1 MIDITTDRDPIL
13 PQIPRDT
20 DSLEKVANWRK
31 NHITILKNLHTTVY
45 NDFTSFKNKI
55 TEIPV
60 YANNAAALEGSL
72 VAGDLCQLYYRALPG
87 GFKAYVKDFKLLV
100 NIFVTEDLD

>member
-1 MIDITTDRDPIL
+1 MVDITTDRDPIL
-13 PQIPRDT
+13 PQIPKDI

-31 NHITILKNLHTTVY
+31 NHINILKNLHTTVY

-60 YANNAAALEGSL
+60 YANNTAALGGSL
-72 VAGDLCQLYYRALPG
+72 VVGDFLQIRWLPIG
-87 GFKAYVKDFKLLV
+87 G
-100 NIFVTEDLD
+100 

>member
-1 MIDITTDRDPIL
+1 MVDITTDRDPIL

-60 YANNAAALEGSL
+60 YANNTAALGGGLE
-72 VAGDLCQLYYRALPG
+72 VGDFYRLGGDPDHLCA
-87 GFKAYVKDFKLLV
+87 VH
-100 NIFVTEDLD
+100 

>member
-1 MIDITTDRDPIL
+1 MVNITTDRDPIL

-20 DSLEKVANWRK
+20 DSLEKVANWRR
-31 NHITILKNLHTTVY
+31 NHIIILKNLHTTVY

-60 YANNAAALEGSL
+60 YANNAAALSGGLEVGDFYRL
-72 VAGDLCQLYYRALPG
+72 GGDPDYLCVVHQLGVVAG
-87 GFKAYVKDFKLLV
+87 
-100 NIFVTEDLD
+100 

>member
-1 MIDITTDRDPIL
+1 MVNITTDRDPIL
-13 PQIPRDT
+13 PQIPKDT

-60 YANNAAALEGSL
+60 YANNTAQQEIFTDQ
-72 VAGDLCQLYYRALPG
+72 VETQTDV
-87 GFKAYVKDFKLLV
+87 YVKWLPIGGQKCH
-100 NIFVTEDLD
+100 

>member
-1 MIDITTDRDPIL
+1 MVNITTDRDPIL

-72 VAGDLCQLYYRALPG
+72 VAGDLCQLYYRA
-87 GFKAYVKDFKLLV
+87 YIKDFKLLV
-100 NIFVTEDLD
+100 NIFCH